1 MGAKPD
7 PIAKASQG
15 KSGEGASKS
24 GEKARAIS
32 IPRNEANSPALGNRG
47 KLEFG
52 APFKPDLPNR
62 CERKN
67 KDQTARKR
75 VFR

>member
-1 MGAKPD
+1 MPH
-7 PIAKASQG
+7 PIDKASQG
-15 KSGEGASKS
+15 KSGEGAGKN

-32 IPRNEANSPALGNRG
+32 IPGNEADSPGLGNRG
-47 KLEFG
+47 KLEFWG
-52 APFKPDLPNR
+52 PFKPALPNR

>member
-1 MGAKPD
+1 MPH
-7 PIAKASQG
+7 PIVKASQG

-32 IPRNEANSPALGNRG
+32 IAGNEADSPGLGNRG
-47 KLEFG
+47 KLKFG
-52 APFKPDLPNR
+52 APFKPALPNR

-67 KDQTARKR
+67 KGQTDGKG
-75 VFR
+75 VFH